1 MGVWKQEGAKI
12 ARQQPHWTKCA
23 LSVPQTS
30 QQGELVLMYCETPG
44 SIVEA
49 VASNKLGSWV
59 HATWI
64 ASFECRISAIYF
76 RQRKDLD
83 FQPRRQIKHS
93 QHPTK
98 VCLGLWKM
106 RGKIWAK
113 GTKCW
118 ILSIG
123 SEFRV
128 FDSGCSA
135 FCFSPALLFRTN
147 LKSSSWVQSYVSAPL
162 CNSAFRSKAGAVA
175 LESNEKK

>member
-23 LSVPQTS
+23 LSVPQKS

-123 SEFRV
+123 SEFLIQAAQHFV
-128 FDSGCSA
+128 SPQLYSSGLIWKAPAESSPTFQLHSA
-135 FCFSPALLFRTN
+135 TR
-147 LKSSSWVQSYVSAPL
+147 
-162 CNSAFRSKAGAVA
+162 RSEAKQ
-175 LESNEKK
+175 EP